1 MTGRGSVRIVGRAFA
16 AVAIA
21 FTASWS
27 PAQAATKI
35 QQGIISEGPIQW
47 PAYTALEFGWFKE
60 KGLDVELIVTRG
72 GSGGAQQLAA
82 GSVPLAYT
90 GYPDFMRAIN
100 NGAPIKIMM
109 NGVGEPPYSVIAK
122 AEVKTIAD
130 LKGKLVSVDATKG
143 VTLIYLD
150 AMVKTAGLTLKD
162 MDYVYAKVNGDRFAA
177 LMSGGVAAAIIYPP
191 FTFRALEQG
200 YHSLG
205 NIQTYLKDF
214 PFTVYAVNTNW
225 AAKNRQTLLDYVG
238 VYGRAVKWVYDP
250 KNREKALEILTKHS
264 KTKPEDGG
272 KLYDYFVKDIQAF
285 SKTGLIGDGAYKKMA
300 DSLIQ
305 SGDLQSPAPPKE
317 RFIDNSY
324 VEATWK

>member
-1 MTGRGSVRIVGRAFA
+1 M
-16 AVAIA
+16 
-21 FTASWS
+21 
-27 PAQAATKI
+27 
-35 QQGIISEGPIQW
+35 QGIISEGPIQW

-82 GSVPLAYT
+82 GSIPLAYT

-100 NGAPIKIMM
+100 NGAPIKIVM
-109 NGVGEPPYSVIAK
+109 NGVGVPPYSLIAK
-122 AEVKTIAD
+122 TEVKTIAD

-143 VTLIYLD
+143 VTLIYLA

-162 MDYVYAKVNGDRFAA
+162 MDYVYAKINADRFAA
-177 LMSGGVAAAIIYPP
+177 LMSGAVAATIIYPP
-191 FTFRALEQG
+191 FTFRALEHG

-205 NIQTYLKDF
+205 NFQTYLNDF
-214 PFTVYAVNTNW
+214 PFTVYAVNTDW
-225 AAKNRQTLLDYVG
+225 AARNRQTLLDYIG
-238 VYGRAVKWVYDP
+238 VYKRAVKWVYDP
-250 KNREKALEILTKHS
+250 KNRDKALEILTRHS
-264 KTKPEDGG
+264 KTVPADAP

-285 SKTGLIGDGAYKKMA
+285 SNTGLIGDGAYQKMA

-305 SGDLQSPAPPKE
+305 SGDLKSPAPPKA